1 MGTPSGMRNLLAAIV
16 SIAAVLA
23 ATACVQIPTDPPGP
37 TPQGPDAG
45 GADRNGYAFISTRRN
60 GQPVRW
66 STCEP
71 ISYVVRPANEPD
83 GGRELLEEAVRQVSE
98 ASGLEF
104 SFDGTTDEPPSDN
117 RPPYHR
123 DRYGDRWS
131 PVLVAWSD
139 PEEYPRL
146 QGRPAGFGGPV
157 RVSRQG
163 VAPRYVSGIVVLD
176 AEQMSGLSEES
187 QRAVIVHELAHVV
200 GLDHVDDRGQLMNAV
215 QYGDEVTS
223 LQEGDL
229 RGLEAVGRGKCYQ
242 PIAPQAF

>member
-1 MGTPSGMRNLLAAIV
+1 MSKPLAALL
-16 SIAAVLA
+16 SATALVLA
-23 ATACVQIPTDPPGP
+23 ACIQVPLPTDPSGP
-37 TPQGPDAG
+37 TPEGPDAG
-45 GADRNGYAFISTRRN
+45 GKDRNGYAFISTRRN

-66 STCEP
+66 STCEL
-71 ISYVVRPANEPD
+71 ISYVVRPTKEPD

-104 SFDGTTDEPPSDN
+104 SFDGTTDEPPTDN

-146 QGRPAGFGGPV
+146 EGRPAGFGGPV
-157 RVSRQG
+157 RVQQRG
-163 VAPRYVSGIVVLD
+163 MVPRYVSGIVVLD
-176 AEQMSGLSEES
+176 VEQLAGLSEGAR
-187 QRAVIVHELAHVV
+187 RAVVVHELAHVV

-215 QYGDEVTS
+215 QYGEEVTS

-229 RGLEAVGRGKCYQ
+229 RGLELVGRGKCYQ
-242 PIAPQAF
+242 PIDPRQLSR